1 MLLVGLSIVTW
12 CLAVVHTVVGP
23 GPHAVSRRL
32 PTRIGVALG
41 FGYLWPRRFAT
52 NPRDVPYPVIPLA
65 VIGLD
70 MIVATLP
77 LAGLLV
83 WMIAQSFHSSLG
95 VDPLFAKNIL
105 WWFGHPVVYLL
116 LFPAVAIYN
125 YVVPRIAGRPLVAGK
140 AIAVAWAIAVVV
152 NVVIWA
158 HHAAIVR
165 DGRGGMP
172 AFEGQLDDEQIGA
185 VAAFV
190 AGG

>member
-1 MLLVGLSIVTW
+1 M
-12 CLAVVHTVVGP
+12 
-23 GPHAVSRRL
+23 
-32 PTRIGVALG
+32 
-41 FGYLWPRRFAT
+41 
-52 NPRDVPYPVIPLA
+52 IPLA

-83 WMIAQSFHSSLG
+83 YMIAESFDNSLG

-116 LFPAVAIYN
+116 LFPAVAIYY

-140 AIAVAWAIAVVV
+140 AIAIAWAIAVVV

-158 HHAAIVR
+158 HHIYT
-165 DGRGGMP
+165 DYP
-172 AFEGQLDDEQIGA
+172 GA
-185 VAAFV
+185 RRRPRSTRRCSRSPSRS
-190 AGG
+190 